1 MTRRALVGLLSAL
14 VVLAWPRRPLAQGGA
29 MTTTTDQYFRVET
42 TAGTD
47 RKGRP
52 TVWGY
57 VYSLSGRGGGRPR
70 LLLETL
76 DAAGKPIAQQLVY
89 VDEDFAS
96 GRVYWEARPNTPGAA
111 TGRPCSRWSPPSTA
125 RPSPAPAPHR
135 SRSAS

>member
-1 MTRRALVGLLSAL
+1 MTRRALIGLLAAL
-14 VVLAWPRRPLAQGGA
+14 VVLGWPRRPLAQGGP
-29 MTTTTDQYFRVET
+29 MTTTIDQYFRVET
-42 TAGTD
+42 TAGAD

-111 TGRPCSRWSPPSTA
+111 YRATVQSVVSTFNG
-125 RPSPAPAPHR
+125 AP
-135 SRSAS
+135 

>member
-1 MTRRALVGLLSAL
+1 VTRRALVGLLAAL
-14 VVLAWPRRPLAQGGA
+14 VVLAWPRRRLAQGGA
-29 MTTTTDQYFRVET
+29 MTTTTDQYFRVEA

-111 TGRPCSRWSPPSTA
+111 YRATVQSVVSTFNG
-125 RPSPAPAPHR
+125 AP
-135 SRSAS
+135 

>member
-1 MTRRALVGLLSAL
+1 MTRRGLLGFLPAL
-14 VVLAWPRRPLAQGGA
+14 LALGWGHRAHAQSGA

-47 RKGRP
+47 RKGRA
-52 TVWGY
+52 TAWGY

-111 TGRPCSRWSPPSTA
+111 YRATVQSVVSTFNG
-125 RPSPAPAPHR
+125 AP
-135 SRSAS
+135 

>member
-1 MTRRALVGLLSAL
+1 MTRRALFGVLTAL
-14 VVLAWPRRPLAQGGA
+14 VVLAWPRRAHAQGGA

-42 TAGTD
+42 TPGTD

-57 VYSLSGRGGGRPR
+57 VYSLSGRRGGRPR

-76 DAAGKPIAQQLVY
+76 DATGQPIAQQLVY

-96 GRVYWEARPNTPGAA
+96 GRVYWEVRPNTPGAA
-111 TGRPCSRWSPPSTA
+111 YRATVQSVVSNFNG
-125 RPSPAPAPHR
+125 AP
-135 SRSAS
+135 

>member
-1 MTRRALVGLLSAL
+1 VTRRALVGLLAAL

-70 LLLETL
+70 LRLETL

-111 TGRPCSRWSPPSTA
+111 YRATVQSVVSTFNG
-125 RPSPAPAPHR
+125 AP
-135 SRSAS
+135 

>member
-1 MTRRALVGLLSAL
+1 MTRRALIGLLAAL
-14 VVLAWPRRPLAQGGA
+14 VVLGWPRRPLAQGGP
-29 MTTTTDQYFRVET
+29 MTTTIDQYFRVET
-42 TAGTD
+42 TAGAD
-47 RKGRP
+47 RKGRS

-111 TGRPCSRWSPPSTA
+111 YRATVQSVVSTFNG
-125 RPSPAPAPHR
+125 AP
-135 SRSAS
+135 

>member
-96 GRVYWEARPNTPGAA
+96 GRVYWEARPNTPGSSYRA
-111 TGRPCSRWSPPSTA
+111 TVQSVVSTFNG
-125 RPSPAPAPHR
+125 AP
-135 SRSAS
+135 